1 MWGRFEGLVIV
12 ILFAALSNAA
22 GQSSLPEGAIRILEA
37 EAERGGADME
47 ELVAYCEML
56 LAHPLDLNSASEEEL
71 YAFPLLTPFQIAS
84 LLEYRESF
92 GAILSEGELALVD
105 GFSLQKVE
113 SLRPFI

>member
-1 MWGRFEGLVIV
+1 MIV

-71 YAFPLLTPFQIAS
+71 SAFPLLTQFAGIQGEFRGNT
-84 LLEYRESF
+84 LRR
-92 GAILSEGELALVD
+92 GA
-105 GFSLQKVE
+105 
-113 SLRPFI
+113 RPGRWVQPAKGGVPPTLYMTGGRAEARSGW